1 MDIEGLAVADG
12 QLWITGSQGLKR
24 KKLKGNAD
32 GFHALDDIRWDA
44 NRGFLG
50 RVPLIETGEGCYD
63 LAGPAAGGAACM
75 AMDSNGRTALRK
87 ALGRDP
93 LLKPYMDVPGREK
106 GSAVEGLAVPARPV
120 LVRLLGAGGG

>member
-32 GFHALDDIRWDA
+32 GFLALDDIRWDA

-75 AMDSNGRTALRK
+75 AMDSKGRTALRQ

-93 LLKPYMDVPGREK
+93 VPNPYM
-106 GSAVEGLAVPARPV
+106 AVPPTAH
-120 LVRLLGAGGG
+120 GIASKG